1 MEPWKQRGEP
11 IVDST
16 ERSVAVT
23 SFSEPG
29 TALGAGHVGPAVA
42 HWDHTLGTYF
52 PCQEEIAQRLPM
64 DSAVV

>member
-52 PCQEEIAQRLPM
+52 P
-64 DSAVV
+64 